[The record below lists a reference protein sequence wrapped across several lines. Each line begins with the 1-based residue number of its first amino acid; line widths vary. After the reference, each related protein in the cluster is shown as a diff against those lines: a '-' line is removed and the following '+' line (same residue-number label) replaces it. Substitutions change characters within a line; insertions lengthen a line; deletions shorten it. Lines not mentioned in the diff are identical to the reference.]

1 MADLLNAK
9 ERERL
14 ERLRR
19 RSDFLLERISRPD
32 GPERWWDVAERSALV
47 WAIDAIEALKAGTYQ
62 PPKVDPRPSAMERAE
77 RRAAAVQT
85 TGPGSIT
92 SPGPSVPPAK
102 GPGGVR

>member
-1 MADLLNAK
+1 MPDLNSK

-19 RSDFLLERISRPD
+19 RADFLLERISRPD

-62 PPKVDPRPSAMERAE
+62 PPPVDQRPSAQERFE
-77 RRAAAVQT
+77 RRAAQAKE
-85 TGPGSIT
+85 IT
-92 SPGPSVPPAK
+92 DGQ
-102 GPGGVR
+102 